1 MARARCRAPEDC
13 VQEAFIRLAAQD
25 PTPDDPLAWLARVV
39 RNQAISQARQ
49 ATRREQR
56 ERVVAAQSP
65 GWFEAP
71 LQSSDL
77 QPRHVQQA
85 LAQLPSEEREILV
98 AHVWGG
104 LSIRQI
110 ATAFEL
116 SRSTVHRRYTSAIE
130 QLRNELEVMNDSS
143 KES

>member
-1 MARARCRAPEDC
+1 M
-13 VQEAFIRLAAQD
+13 
-25 PTPDDPLAWLARVV
+25 V
-39 RNQAISQARQ
+39 RS
-49 ATRREQR
+49 
-56 ERVVAAQSP
+56 
-65 GWFEAP
+65 
-71 LQSSDL
+71 
-77 QPRHVQQA
+77 A
-85 LAQLPSEEREILV
+85 LAIERSATAARPASVGQLPSEEREILV